1 MRHENGVRIENYLKN
16 ATNGGNAPK
25 IRHEKLY
32 NGDIKMY
39 GKEIKKILVS
49 REEIAKRVA
58 ELGKQIS
65 EDYKG
70 ESVTLVCTLRGA
82 SIFFA
87 DLVREIEG
95 DVEIDFIA
103 VSSYGA
109 GTKSSGEV
117 KMIKDLSEPIKDKN
131 VIIVED
137 IIDTGITLCYLKKLL
152 LARAPK
158 SLKVCSLL
166 DKPSRRQ
173 VDFKGDYI
181 GFEIENEFVVGYGL
195 DYGEKMRNFKDVCV
209 LAPEVYGG

>member
-1 MRHENGVRIENYLKN
+1 MKN

-25 IRHEKLY
+25 IHHEKSY

>member
-1 MRHENGVRIENYLKN
+1 
-16 ATNGGNAPK
+16 
-25 IRHEKLY
+25 
-32 NGDIKMY
+32 MY

-70 ESVTLVCTLRGA
+70 ESVTMVCTLRGA

-158 SLKVCSLL
+158 TLKVCSLL

>member
-1 MRHENGVRIENYLKN
+1 MKN

-25 IRHEKLY
+25 IHHEKLY

-173 VDFKGDYI
+173 VNFKGDYI